1 MPLAHVVHM
10 RDSAA
15 SRARLRVRPPN
26 QVQLTHEPASTRRD
40 TPPGSRAGMAAWIR
54 STALAVCL
62 LVCPTVDALAQ
73 SGFRPAPSDPAPEPS
88 VGQLVNG
95 GVAIGDPEPP
105 ADVTA
110 EAGVVTGRPVVRP
123 VRVST
128 PPDVDGRL
136 DDDAWAD
143 AVRIT
148 DFVQLQPLD
157 GAPATESTEVY
168 LAFDSTAIYFG
179 FRARYTEP
187 DTIRANRSDRD
198 QTFRDDLITV
208 YFDTFLDQQRA
219 YVFTV
224 NAYGVQ
230 GDSIISSRG
239 RGGGFGG
246 RGGGGGGG
254 GGGLPRGDRSW
265 DALFTT
271 GGRMVEDGFTA
282 EMAIPFKSLRYPQR
296 DGDAPHRWGLQ
307 IARRVG
313 GKNETVVWSPVSRGI
328 AGFLPQMGVLE
339 GLTGLSTSRN
349 IEILPTFTTIQ
360 FGSIDAAS
368 GDFVT
373 GSPAPEGGV
382 NFKYGVTSNLTADF
396 TLNPDFS
403 QIESDRPQIEVN
415 ERFALFYPEL
425 RPFFLEGAEIFNIV
439 GPINPVHTRTIIDP
453 LYGAKLTGKVGRT
466 TVGVLYANDQAP
478 GTSDDATAAA
488 VGQAADVFVGR
499 VRYDLYAESHI
510 GAIVTNRDFLDGH
523 SRLAGL
529 DSNFRLGSTHSI
541 AVRAMGTQHR
551 DMDGLETSG
560 HFMEAV
566 MRKQGRN
573 LSYRLVS
580 YMLSPDFKTDVG
592 FVRRTDQRRTFGS
605 ISYQWWPE
613 SWLINWG
620 PEVRYSRDFAFD
632 GNLQDE
638 NVDVGLNFNFAG
650 NFGMNGR
657 VSRDM
662 ERYSGINFF
671 KTGYRLFGRYS
682 TTRYG
687 LGLGLNR
694 SEEIFYDP
702 DNPFLGR
709 QTSLFSFITLRPF
722 PRLQSDMNI
731 NTRRFVDMLGG
742 GAVFDV
748 KIYRALSTYQF
759 TDRFVFRNISEYN
772 TLDKTVAL
780 NLLLTYRVNAGTV
793 FYVGYDDH
801 YQQADLIERDRD
813 GDGVPDRLYYTSE
826 RMRTNRAL
834 FLKLQYLFR
843 Y

>member
-1 MPLAHVVHM
+1 
-10 RDSAA
+10 
-15 SRARLRVRPPN
+15 
-26 QVQLTHEPASTRRD
+26 
-40 TPPGSRAGMAAWIR
+40 MAAWIR
-54 STALAVCL
+54 CTALAVCL
-62 LVCPTVDALAQ
+62 LVCPAADALAQ
-73 SGFRPAPSDPAPEPS
+73 SGFRPAPADPGPEPS
-88 VGQLVNG
+88 VGELVNG

-105 ADVTA
+105 ADVTV
-110 EAGVVTGRPVVRP
+110 EAGVLTGRPVVRP
-123 VRVST
+123 VRMST
-128 PPDVDGRL
+128 PPAIDGRL

-148 DFVQLQPLD
+148 DFVQLRPLD

-168 LAFDSTAIYFG
+168 LAYDSTAIYFG

-230 GDSIISSRG
+230 GDSIVSSRG

-246 RGGGGGGG
+246 RGGGGG

-313 GKNETVVWSPVSRGI
+313 GKDETVVWSPVTRNI

-339 GLTGLSTSRN
+339 GMTGLSTSRN
-349 IEILPTFTTIQ
+349 IEIMPTFTAIQ
-360 FGSIDAAS
+360 FGSIDAGS

-373 GSPAPEGGV
+373 GDPAPEGGV
-382 NFKYGVTSNLTADF
+382 NFKYGVTSNLTADLTF
-396 TLNPDFS
+396 NPDFS

-425 RPFFLEGAEIFNIV
+425 RPFFLEGAEIFAV
-439 GPINPVHTRTIIDP
+439 PGPVNVVHTRTIVDP

-510 GAIVTNRDFLDGH
+510 GAIVTNRDFLDSH
-523 SRLAGL
+523 SRLAGI

-541 AVRAMGTQHR
+541 AFRAMGTQHR

-560 HFMEAV
+560 HFLEAV
-566 MRKQGRN
+566 LRKRGRN

-638 NVDVGLNFNFAG
+638 NADVGLNFNFAR
-650 NFGMNGR
+650 NFGMNGT

-671 KTGYRLFGRYS
+671 KTSYRLFGRYS

-687 LGLGLNR
+687 FGLGLNR
-694 SEEIFYDP
+694 GDEIFYDP
-702 DNPFLGR
+702 GNPFLGR

-722 PRLQSDMNI
+722 PRLQSDINI
-731 NTRRFVDMLGG
+731 NTRRFVDTLGG
-742 GAVFDV
+742 GDVFNV

-759 TDRFVFRNISEYN
+759 TDRFVFRNIAEYN
-772 TLDKTVAL
+772 TLDKTLAL

-826 RMRTNRAL
+826 RRRTNRAL

>member
-1 MPLAHVVHM
+1 
-10 RDSAA
+10 
-15 SRARLRVRPPN
+15 
-26 QVQLTHEPASTRRD
+26 
-40 TPPGSRAGMAAWIR
+40 MAAWIR
-54 STALAVCL
+54 CTALAVCL
-62 LVCPTVDALAQ
+62 LVCPAADALAQ
-73 SGFRPAPSDPAPEPS
+73 SGFRPAPADPGPEPS
-88 VGQLVNG
+88 VGELVNG

-105 ADVTA
+105 ADVTV
-110 EAGVVTGRPVVRP
+110 EAGVLTGRPVVRP

-128 PPDVDGRL
+128 PPAIDGRL

-148 DFVQLQPLD
+148 DFVQLRPLD

-168 LAFDSTAIYFG
+168 LAYDSTAIYFG

-230 GDSIISSRG
+230 GDSIVSARG
-239 RGGGFGG
+239 RGGGFG
-246 RGGGGGGG
+246 RRRGGG

-265 DALFTT
+265 DALFMT
-271 GGRMVEDGFTA
+271 GGRMVDDGFTA

-296 DGDAPHRWGLQ
+296 DGAAAHRWGLQ
-307 IARRVG
+307 IARRIG
-313 GKNETVVWSPVSRGI
+313 GKDETVVWSPVSRSI
-328 AGFLPQMGVLE
+328 AGFLPQMGVME
-339 GLTGLSTSRN
+339 GLTGVSTSRN
-349 IEILPTFTTIQ
+349 LEILPTFTTIQ
-360 FGSIDAAS
+360 FGSIDAPT
-368 GDFVT
+368 GDFST
-373 GSPAPEGGV
+373 GDPKPEGGV
-382 NFKYGVTSNLTADF
+382 NVKYGVTSNLTADF

-439 GPINPVHTRTIIDP
+439 GPINAVHTRTIVDP

-488 VGQAADVFVGR
+488 IGQAADVFVGR

-510 GAIVTNRDFLDGH
+510 GAIVTNRDFLDSH
-523 SRLAGL
+523 SRLAGI

-541 AVRAMGTQHR
+541 AFRAMGTQHR

-560 HFMEAV
+560 HFLEAV
-566 MRKQGRN
+566 LRKRGRN

-638 NVDVGLNFNFAG
+638 NADVGLNFNFAR
-650 NFGMNGR
+650 NFGMNGT

-671 KTGYRLFGRYS
+671 KTSYRLFGRYS

-687 LGLGLNR
+687 FGLGLNR
-694 SEEIFYDP
+694 GDEIFYDP
-702 DNPFLGR
+702 GNPFLGR

-722 PRLQSDMNI
+722 PRLQSDINI
-731 NTRRFVDMLGG
+731 NTRRFVDTLGG
-742 GAVFDV
+742 GDVFNV

-759 TDRFVFRNISEYN
+759 TDRFVFRNIAEYN
-772 TLDKTVAL
+772 TLDKTLAL

-801 YQQADLIERDRD
+801 HQQADLIERDRD

-826 RMRTNRAL
+826 RRRTNRAL

>member
-1 MPLAHVVHM
+1 M
-10 RDSAA
+10 RRRGTPRSQPGTP
-15 SRARLRVRPPN
+15 AR
-26 QVQLTHEPASTRRD
+26 
-40 TPPGSRAGMAAWIR
+40 IR
-54 STALAVCL
+54 SVALAVCL
-62 LVCPTVDALAQ
+62 GVCLPADALAQ
-73 SGFRPAPSDPAPEPS
+73 SGFRPAPADAAPEPS
-88 VGQLVNG
+88 VGELVNG
-95 GVAIGDPEPP
+95 EVAIGDPEPP
-105 ADVTA
+105 LDLTV
-110 EAGVVTGRPVVRP
+110 EAGVLTGRPVVRP
-123 VRVST
+123 IRVST
-128 PPDVDGRL
+128 PPAVDGRL
-136 DDDAWAD
+136 DDNAWAD
-143 AVRIT
+143 AVPIT
-148 DFVQLQPLD
+148 EFVQLQPLD

-168 LAFDSTAIYFG
+168 LAYDSTAIYFG

-230 GDSIISSRG
+230 GDSIVSSRG
-239 RGGGFGG
+239 RGGGFG
-246 RGGGGGGG
+246 RRGGGGG

-313 GKNETVVWSPVSRGI
+313 GKDETVVWSPVSRSI

-349 IEILPTFTTIQ
+349 FEILPTFTTIQ

-373 GSPAPEGGV
+373 GNPAPEGGV

-425 RPFFLEGAEIFNIV
+425 RPFFLEGAEIFNIP
-439 GPINPVHTRTIIDP
+439 GPVNAVHTRTIVDP

-478 GTSDDATAAA
+478 GTSDNATAAA

-523 SRLAGL
+523 SRVAGI

-541 AVRAMGTQHR
+541 AFRALGTQHR
-551 DMDGLETSG
+551 DLDGLETSG
-560 HFMEAV
+560 HFLEAV
-566 MRKQGRN
+566 LRKRGRN

-592 FVRRTDQRRTFGS
+592 FVRRTDQRRTFGD

-613 SWLINWG
+613 SWLVSWG

-638 NVDVGLNFNFAG
+638 SADVGLNFNFAR
-650 NFGMNGR
+650 NFSANGT

-662 ERYSGINFF
+662 ERYAGINFF
-671 KTGYRLFGRYS
+671 KTRYRFFGRYS

-687 LGLGLNR
+687 IGLGLNR
-694 SEEIFYDP
+694 GEEIFYAP
-702 DNPFLGR
+702 DNPFLGH
-709 QTSLFSFITLRPF
+709 QTSLFSFISLRPF

-731 NTRRFVDMLGG
+731 NTRRFVDTLGG
-742 GAVFDV
+742 GEVFNV

-759 TDRFVFRNISEYN
+759 TDRFVFRNIAEYN
-772 TLDKTVAL
+772 TLDKTLAL

-793 FYVGYDDH
+793 FYFGYEDH
-801 YQQADLIERDRD
+801 HQQADLIERDRD

-826 RMRTNRAL
+826 RRRTNRAL